1 MAPLRKGQSHGMRV
15 TADPRASAPW
25 RFAAAAT
32 LALSLTAWVSPAQAL
47 QRNIAPGLRAG
58 SLGFGAEVVAAL
70 NERVAIRA
78 GAGFLGFDI
87 DLTGRFG
94 LAGNRT
100 AELSLPTALLSL
112 GVELSA
118 ASGLLR
124 AGAGMVMRS
133 DDPVHVIRYEEG
145 ASISIGGG
153 GYRYPEVLTV
163 TTTMTSGTA
172 APYLL
177 VGLGSNSGSG
187 LGVVLDLGAVLHLT
201 PRFDMTAT
209 GDPQVMSS
217 PGFRNHLELERLQVE
232 DDSSTFVNFWPVV
245 SVGLRYGLG

>member
-1 MAPLRKGQSHGMRV
+1 MKRIAV
-15 TADPRASAPW
+15 VV
-25 RFAAAAT
+25 T
-32 LALSLTAWVSPAQAL
+32 LALVQAALGQPADAL
-47 QRNIAPGLRAG
+47 QRNVALGLRAG
-58 SLGFGAEVVAAL
+58 TLGFGAEVVTAL
-70 NERVAIRA
+70 DERVAARA
-78 GAGFLGFDI
+78 GAAFLGFDV

-112 GVELSA
+112 GVEFSA

-163 TTTMTSGTA
+163 TTTLVSRSTV
-172 APYLL
+172 PYVL
-177 VGLGSNSGSG
+177 VGLGSNSAGG

-209 GDPQVMSS
+209 GDPAVMSS
-217 PGFRNHLELERLQVE
+217 PGFRGHLELERLQAE
-232 DDSSTFVNFWPVV
+232 DDAATFVTFWPIV
-245 SVGLRYGLG
+245 SVGLRYGFR

>member
-1 MAPLRKGQSHGMRV
+1 MKRIVVVM
-15 TADPRASAPW
+15 
-25 RFAAAAT
+25 T
-32 LALSLTAWVSPAQAL
+32 LALAQAALGRPADAL
-47 QRNIAPGLRAG
+47 QRSVALGLRAG
-58 SLGFGAEVVAAL
+58 TLGVGAEVVTAL
-70 NERVAIRA
+70 DERVAVRA
-78 GAGFLGFDI
+78 GAGFLGFDV

-94 LAGNRT
+94 LAGDRT

-112 GVELSA
+112 GVEFSV

-163 TTTMTSGTA
+163 TTTLVSRST
-172 APYLL
+172 APYVL
-177 VGLGSNSGSG
+177 VGIGSG
-187 LGVVLDLGAVLHLT
+187 AGRGFGVALDLGAVLHLT

-209 GDPQVMSS
+209 GDPAVMSS
-217 PGFRNHLELERLQVE
+217 PGFRGHLELERLQAE
-232 DDSSTFVNFWPVV
+232 GDAATFVTFWPIV

>member
-1 MAPLRKGQSHGMRV
+1 MKRIV
-15 TADPRASAPW
+15 VVV
-25 RFAAAAT
+25 T
-32 LALSLTAWVSPAQAL
+32 LALAQAALGRSADAL
-47 QRNIAPGLRAG
+47 QRSVALGLRAG
-58 SLGFGAEVVAAL
+58 TLGVGAEVVTAL
-70 NERVAIRA
+70 DERVAVRA
-78 GAGFLGFDI
+78 GAGFLGFDV

-124 AGAGMVMRS
+124 AGAGMVMRF

-163 TTTMTSGTA
+163 TTTLVSRST
-172 APYLL
+172 APYVL
-177 VGLGSNSGSG
+177 VGIGSSAGRG
-187 LGVVLDLGAVLHLT
+187 FGVVLDLGAVLHLT

-209 GDPQVMSS
+209 GDPAVMSS
-217 PGFRNHLELERLQVE
+217 PGFRGHLELERLQAE
-232 DDSSTFVNFWPVV
+232 DDAATFVTFWPIV

>member
-1 MAPLRKGQSHGMRV
+1 MK
-15 TADPRASAPW
+15 
-25 RFAAAAT
+25 RFA
-32 LALSLTAWVSPAQAL
+32 LAVAIVLSLTAPCQTAQAL
-47 QRNIAPGLRAG
+47 QGEALQRNVALGLRAG
-58 SLGFGAEVVAAL
+58 TLGVGADAVAGL
-70 NERVAIRA
+70 SERVAVRA
-78 GAGFLGFDI
+78 GAGFLGFDV

-112 GVELSA
+112 GVEFSA

-163 TTTMTSGTA
+163 TTTLVSRSTV
-172 APYLL
+172 PYVL
-177 VGLGSNSGSG
+177 VGIGSNSARGF
-187 LGVVLDLGAVLHLT
+187 GVVLDLGAVLHLT

-209 GDPQVMSS
+209 GDPAVMGS
-217 PGFRNHLELERLQVE
+217 PGFRGHLELERLQTE
-232 DDSSTFVNFWPVV
+232 DDASTFVNFWPVV
-245 SVGLRYGLG
+245 SVGLRYGLR